1 MEILEENN
9 LITGN
14 FDMVRETQKTAEILW
29 NLTRYFYD
37 NNHIYTRSYY
47 GLTTNDIV
55 NIKIDYNNLLEASK
69 ILVDYLNCRLVESDK
84 YCKVSLH
91 TILV

>member
-9 LITGN
+9 LIINN
-14 FDMVRETQKTAEILW
+14 FNMVRETQKTAEILW

-47 GLTTNDIV
+47 GLTPNDIV
-55 NIKIDYNNLLEASK
+55 NIKIDYNNLL
-69 ILVDYLNCRLVESDK
+69 RLPK
-84 YCKVSLH
+84 YW
-91 TILV
+91 